1 MTNRC
6 SACGTGCSSTAQF
19 CPGCGIRL
27 GGTSSA
33 GPTATRQSG
42 LYGLGIAVGGPTP
55 LPPGTLLQGRYR
67 IERVLGTG
75 AFGRAYLAQDM
86 QDSAQPSVAI
96 KELLDAQFSTPEE
109 KHEAVMWFKREAST
123 LLTLEHPGIPAI
135 YTYWTAQRTAGPFY
149 LAMEYVPGQ
158 TLEGVLQDA
167 GGRVA

>member
-1 MTNRC
+1 MTNQC

-27 GGTSSA
+27 GSTSSA

-42 LYGLGIAVGGPTP
+42 LYGLGIAVGGATP

-75 AFGRAYLAQDM
+75 AFGRVYLAQDL
-86 QDSAQPSVAI
+86 QDAAQPSVAI

-135 YTYWTAQRTAGPFY
+135 YTYWTAQRSADPFY
-149 LAMEYVPGQ
+149 LGN
-158 TLEGVLQDA
+158 GV
-167 GGRVA
+167 RP